1 MFGSMNVIIAAQ
13 RACMAP
19 HIQNELK
26 SVTIWQEMFL
36 YKIVTS
42 EDLLAVV
49 ALHIFD
55 HFCYNFSLWEC
66 EKYGGPEVP
75 KSNFQN
81 SFL

>member
-1 MFGSMNVIIAAQ
+1 VAQ

-55 HFCYNFSLWEC
+55 HFCYNFSL
-66 EKYGGPEVP
+66 
-75 KSNFQN
+75 
-81 SFL
+81 